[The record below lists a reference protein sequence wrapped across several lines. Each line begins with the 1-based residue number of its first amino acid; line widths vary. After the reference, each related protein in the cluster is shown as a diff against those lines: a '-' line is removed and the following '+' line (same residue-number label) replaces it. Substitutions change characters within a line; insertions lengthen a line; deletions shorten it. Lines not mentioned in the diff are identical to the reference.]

1 MSSAILDET
10 LQEKIVAFSKSN
22 KYLATHFA
30 QSVCTCGATEFTV
43 LLDDDQGCAART
55 CTACNDQQAIADGE
69 EFLDEADLGEA
80 ACPCGAEVFT
90 VAAGVALYADSTD
103 VKWFYLGLK
112 SAPAT
117 LPPSTEIGSAR
128 PEKFKPSSHWCDLSG
143 EVGLGILGRFLQAHP
158 PFATRSSDGPNR

>member
-10 LQEKIVAFSKSN
+10 LQEKIAAFSKAN

-30 QSVCTCGATEFTV
+30 QAVCTCGHAEFAV
-43 LLDDDQGCAART
+43 LLDDDEGCAART
-55 CTACNDQQAIADGE
+55 CTACDDQQAIADGE
-69 EFLDEADLGEA
+69 EFLDGADLGEA

-112 SAPAT
+112 C
-117 LPPSTEIGSAR
+117 
-128 PEKFKPSSHWCDLSG
+128 SSCNLAAVYGDWKCEAG
-143 EVGLGILGRFLQAHP
+143 EVEALLALV
-158 PFATRSSDGPNR
+158 